1 MRSILVTEAHPWPPT
16 GGIALRNAANA
27 AALARLGPLAI
38 VGVGD
43 RLGSHCASPLG
54 ESAAIGLGHP
64 PHDDPHDSWRTRPVG
79 HPSDGRWDELT
90 EHRWRAVLR
99 HWRPDVVV
107 VEQLWLHHALE
118 SASDA
123 GVATILDAHNV
134 ERDVYAAIADA
145 GNDDDMAYE
154 MADRTAMLEAATVA
168 RVDQVWACSIPDRDA
183 LIALVPGLRGQVV
196 PNAVDTDA
204 LVLRDSA
211 PTAPHLVLT
220 ASFAYPPN
228 VDAARTA
235 LDEILP
241 PFSAAVG
248 PATLSFVG
256 RDPPAWMRE
265 IGRLRSDVEVTGS
278 VASTLPWLHRATAT
292 VVALRAGSGTRFKV
306 LEALAVG
313 VPVVSTPKGAEGLNV
328 EPDCHVFFGSTS
340 DELAAAAIEV
350 HRATDPELARRGRA
364 LVVEQY
370 SWSAV
375 ATAVAAAFGALG
387 PFRT

>member
-43 RLGSHCASPLG
+43 RPEAHPASPLG
-54 ESAAIGLGHP
+54 EKAAIGLGHP
-64 PHDDPHDSWRTRPVG
+64 PRDDPGDSWRTRPVG
-79 HPSDGRWDELT
+79 HPSDGRWNELT
-90 EHRWRAVLR
+90 ERRWRAVLR
-99 HWRPDVVV
+99 RWRPDVVV
-107 VEQLWLHHALE
+107 AEQLWLHHSLE
-118 SASDA
+118 AARSS

-145 GNDDDMAYE
+145 ANDDVMARE
-154 MADRTAMLEAATVA
+154 MAERTAMLEAATVA
-168 RVDQVWACSIPDRDA
+168 RVDQVWACSIADRDA
-183 LIALVPGLRGQVV
+183 LVALAPGLDGQVV

-204 LVLRDSA
+204 LVFRDVA

-228 VDAARTA
+228 VDAARA
-235 LDEILP
+235 LLDEIFP
-241 PFSAAVG
+241 SFAAAVG
-248 PATLSFVG
+248 PATLSLVG

-265 IGRLRSDVEVTGS
+265 VGRLRSDVEVTGP
-278 VASTLPWLHRATAT
+278 VPSTLPWLHRATAT

-313 VPVVSTPKGAEGLNV
+313 VPVVSTPKGVEGLDV
-328 EPDCHVFFGSTS
+328 EPDRHVLVGSTS
-340 DELAAAAIEV
+340 DDLAAAAIEV
-350 HRATDPELARRGRA
+350 HGARGTELARRGRE

-370 SWSAV
+370 SWSTV
-375 ATAVAAAFGALG
+375 ATAVAAALG
-387 PFRT
+387 PYGGR

>member
-1 MRSILVTEAHPWPPT
+1 MLVTEAHPWPPT

-43 RLGSHCASPLG
+43 RLGSYSASPLG
-54 ESAAIGLGHP
+54 ESVAIGLGHP
-64 PHDDPHDSWRTRPVG
+64 LHNDPHDSWRTRPGG

-99 HWRPDVVV
+99 QWRPDVVV
-107 VEQLWLHHALE
+107 VEQLWQYHALE
-118 SASDA
+118 SACSA

-134 ERDVYAAIADA
+134 ERDVYAAVADA
-145 GNDDDMAYE
+145 AHDDDMACE
-154 MADRTAMLEAATVA
+154 MAERTGILEAATLA
-168 RVDQVWACSIPDRDA
+168 RVDQVWACSVPDRDA
-183 LIALVPGLRGQVV
+183 LVALVPGLDAQVV

-204 LVLRDSA
+204 LVLRDGA
-211 PTAPHLVLT
+211 PISPHLVLT

-228 VDAARTA
+228 VDAARAT
-235 LDEILP
+235 LDEIFP
-241 PFSAAVG
+241 PFLAAVG

-278 VASTLPWLHRATAT
+278 VASTVPWLHRATAT

-313 VPVVSTPKGAEGLNV
+313 VPVVSTPKGVEGLDV
-328 EPDCHVFFGSTS
+328 ETDRHVLVGSTS
-340 DELAAAAIEV
+340 DDLAAAAIEV
-350 HRATDPELARRGRA
+350 HRAPDPDLSRRGRE

-375 ATAVAAAFGALG
+375 ATAVTVALG
-387 PFRT
+387 SLER